1 MRLGLQVLSLD
12 GVQQVI
18 ARSTGKIRHT
28 ITTGCRLLVLI
39 KPTRLRS
46 GICQSA
52 DSALRIR
59 CLFVINHIRMKRFF
73 LLCIILLSLLQ
84 APANGQAQMPYYRQF
99 FFNPYLF
106 NPAFVAINDET
117 EVNLSY
123 RQQWIDFKDAPVT
136 ISANA
141 QFPTNSRVA
150 LGFAVSSDKQVLL
163 RKSNFIATFGY
174 VVPIA
179 ENQSLRFALSGGVGL
194 NKLDLTAEELNT
206 NDPTILNASGNNF
219 YVDGNFGVV
228 YTNAGLRLG
237 FALTDIFESNSF
249 NGESFNEFELSNLK
263 NRIYS
268 VSYKFQLG
276 AFGDF
281 SLEPYFLYR
290 QSKDGLQDAWE
301 AASLLYYKDKFW
313 TGGSYHQHNGLAL
326 FLGMNL
332 KETVKFSYSYD
343 FPPFSSGFTSTSSHE
358 IHVGLRLGKKKSNAT
373 AKKGTGTRYEPDTSQ
388 RNTALEVAEGAA
400 EEQESIT
407 EQQQVV
413 TEPVQSITAIPA
425 PAPGA
430 TLSAKESNTESIERG
445 DTGKKLSA
453 DNTSKETPKN
463 TPIAQVTQPHEEFTM
478 TQGHHYIIVGVFSI
492 LDNSMKFT
500 KEMMSKG
507 YVVNVALNPQ
517 NNLYYVYLSSSLVK
531 EDAHRMRDEYKKK
544 NMFKQAWVLSME

>member
-1 MRLGLQVLSLD
+1 
-12 GVQQVI
+12 
-18 ARSTGKIRHT
+18 
-28 ITTGCRLLVLI
+28 
-39 KPTRLRS
+39 
-46 GICQSA
+46 
-52 DSALRIR
+52 
-59 CLFVINHIRMKRFF
+59 MKRFF
-73 LLCIILLSLLQ
+73 ILSTILLSLLQ
-84 APANGQAQMPYYRQF
+84 APANGQVQMPYYRQF
-99 FFNPYLF
+99 FFNPYMF
-106 NPAFVAINDET
+106 NPAYVAINDET

-163 RKSNFIATFGY
+163 RKTNFIATFGY

-179 ENQSLRFALSGGVGL
+179 ENQSLRFALSGGIGL

-206 NDPTILNASGNNF
+206 NDPTILNAAGNNY

-228 YTNAGLRLG
+228 YTNSGLRLG
-237 FALTDIFESNSF
+237 FALTDLFESNSF

-268 VSYKFQLG
+268 VSYKFELG

-281 SLEPYFLYR
+281 SIEPYFLYR

-326 FLGMNL
+326 FLGINL
-332 KETVKFSYSYD
+332 KETIKFSYSYD
-343 FPPFSSGFTSTSSHE
+343 FPPFSSGFTSNSSHE
-358 IHVGLRLGKKKSNAT
+358 IHLGLRLGKKKSSMT
-373 AKKGTGTRYEPDTSQ
+373 TKKGTGTHYEPDTSQ
-388 RNTALEVAEGAA
+388 RDTGPEIAEDAV

-413 TEPVQSITAIPA
+413 AVTEQSITAA
-425 PAPGA
+425 PALVSGTPDA
-430 TLSAKESNTESIERG
+430 TRSDEELNPENIERE
-445 DTGKKLSA
+445 DTSKKLSA
-453 DNTSKETPKN
+453 DYISKETSKN
-463 TPIAQVTQPHEEFTM
+463 NPIAQDTQPRENFTM
-478 TQGHHYIIVGVFSI
+478 TKGHHYIIAGVFSI

-531 EDAHRMRDEYKKK
+531 EEALRMRDEYKGK
-544 NMFKQAWVLSME
+544 NMFKQAWVYSME